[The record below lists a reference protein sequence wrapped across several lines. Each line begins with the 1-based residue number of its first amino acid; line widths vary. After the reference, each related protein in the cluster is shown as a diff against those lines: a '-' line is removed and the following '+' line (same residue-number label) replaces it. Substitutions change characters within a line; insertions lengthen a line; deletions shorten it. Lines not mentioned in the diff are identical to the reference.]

1 VSAPANAALTHEIV
15 ARLRAAGFALVG
27 VCDARPVDRADAF
40 RAWLDA
46 GHAGDMAYLAEH
58 LDARLDPSAMVP
70 GAKSVVCV
78 ADRYADGA
86 PDLRRLDGLPS
97 GRIARYARGRD
108 YHQVLRERLE
118 PIAEQLRDRHPG
130 ERFRVCVDTAPIAE
144 RDHAQRAGLGRV
156 GKHTLLIGQGGAGSW
171 LVLGAMVT
179 TVRLAPSAPAV
190 GDPCGACTRCIDACP
205 TQAIEPWKVRAER
218 CVSYLTIEHHGEP
231 SAWFRERAD
240 DWLFGCDACI
250 EACPHSQPTRRSR
263 SLPLHPAYAPSRT
276 AIDPTEALRWDAA
289 SFDALG
295 FSEVLRRPGLDAWK
309 RNAILLLG
317 GARGGGASVAR
328 DALAAFAADGS
339 QPAHLRRLAGE
350 MRERIQAPGAGAGS
364 AGG

>member
-1 VSAPANAALTHEIV
+1 VSAEPNAALTHEIT
-15 ARLRAAGFALVG
+15 ARLREAGFALVG
-27 VCDARPVDRADAF
+27 VCDARAIDRADAF

-46 GHAGDMAYLAEH
+46 GHAGDMSYLAEH
-58 LDARLDPSAMVP
+58 LDARLDPSVMVP

-86 PDLRRLDGLPS
+86 PDLRRVDGLPT

-118 PIAEQLRDRHPG
+118 PIAEELRDRHPG

-156 GKHTLLIGQGGAGSW
+156 GKHTLLIGAGGTGSW
-171 LVLGAMVT
+171 LMLGAIVT
-179 TVRLAPSAPAV
+179 TVRLEPSTPA
-190 GDPCGACTRCIDACP
+190 GACTRCIDACP
-205 TQAIEPWKVRAER
+205 TQAIEPWKVNAER
-218 CVSYLTIEHHGEP
+218 CISYLTIEHHGEP
-231 SAWFRERAD
+231 AAWFRARHD
-240 DWLFGCDACI
+240 DWLFGCDACV

-263 SLPLHPAYAPSRT
+263 SLPVAAAYVGSR
-276 AIDPTEALRWDAA
+276 ASIDPVEVLRWKVDA
-289 SFDALG
+289 FDTLG

-317 GARGGGASVAR
+317 GARGAAATR
-328 DALAAFAADGS
+328 AMAALQAFADDVS
-339 QPAHLRRLAGE
+339 QPAALRSLA
-350 MRERIQAPGAGAGS
+350 REQRDRIQLPGAGAG
-364 AGG
+364 AGSPAG